1 MLYHARS
8 QGIAHGGAHQ
18 GKIASGAFSGLEIRA
33 SPGELQGWQDHRRQD
48 FIISQDILALDIA
61 LGADKKLFERQRA
74 FPAGASQSHACPR
87 ARSEVVRGRKRAR

>member
-8 QGIAHGGAHQ
+8 QSIAHGGAHQ

-61 LGADKKLFERQRA
+61 LGADKKLFER
-74 FPAGASQSHACPR
+74 
-87 ARSEVVRGRKRAR
+87 